1 MRVELLKA
9 WKHCVPPFVLED
21 VQEGLADLMV
31 QRKIGR
37 IVQPI
42 ATATKQEEP
51 RKEQAKKREHR

>member
-21 VQEGLADLMV
+21 VQEGLAELMV
-31 QRKIGR
+31 RRKIGR

-42 ATATKQEEP
+42 AQTPKQEEL
-51 RKEQAKKREHR
+51 RKEAKKREHR